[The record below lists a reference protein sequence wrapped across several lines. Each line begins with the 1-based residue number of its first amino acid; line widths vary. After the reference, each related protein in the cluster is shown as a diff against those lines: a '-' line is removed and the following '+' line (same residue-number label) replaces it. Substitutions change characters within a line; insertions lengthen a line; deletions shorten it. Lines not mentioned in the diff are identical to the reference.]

1 MGRLYQHDRFCVN
14 SDADETLALWESSYV
29 SEVMHHSCRKSE
41 MLKKEIRKVNEIQ
54 SEIFIYPGAS
64 LQKHFTLVTLQD
76 NGRGNGVTCLAHK
89 KDI

>member
-1 MGRLYQHDRFCVN
+1 
-14 SDADETLALWESSYV
+14 
-29 SEVMHHSCRKSE
+29 

-76 NGRGNGVTCLAHK
+76 NSRGNGVTCLTHK